1 MVRSVLG
8 KSSEAMRR
16 SGGVIGW
23 PHSGIEEEREKRS
36 RKKESTSSKV
46 ESVRFPKLQE
56 VLRCPKIGEV

>member
-1 MVRSVLG
+1 MVRWVLG
-8 KSSEAMRR
+8 KSSEGMRR

-46 ESVRFPKLQE
+46 ESV
-56 VLRCPKIGEV
+56 